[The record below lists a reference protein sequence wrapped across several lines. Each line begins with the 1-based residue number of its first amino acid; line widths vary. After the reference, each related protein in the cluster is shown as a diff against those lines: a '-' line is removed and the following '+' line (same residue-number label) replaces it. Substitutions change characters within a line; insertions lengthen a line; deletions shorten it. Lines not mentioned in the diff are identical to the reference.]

1 MKHLKNFPVNVIKRI
16 ASLIITNSNFAQ
28 LQLSQHLNLQRIKRK
43 NEIRSHRFKKNS
55 PISCLRKGKSY
66 LKGIL
71 MNFANYNLFMSD
83 MSYVQLTTSDKVRHC
98 LFLKITVEKTSKL
111 LTYLIRFLVILD
123 KAFYNVHK
131 ISYYLYQTL

>member
-66 LKGIL
+66 LKGI
-71 MNFANYNLFMSD
+71 
-83 MSYVQLTTSDKVRHC
+83 
-98 LFLKITVEKTSKL
+98 
-111 LTYLIRFLVILD
+111 
-123 KAFYNVHK
+123 
-131 ISYYLYQTL
+131 